1 MNIFEKLSRVFLLI
15 LSYIV
20 LTSLV
25 YILPAI
31 AVAVIVWDKSVYLSC
46 VTYPLYAVFV
56 GILSAISTGVYMLEL
71 CEKEII

>member
-1 MNIFEKLSRVFLLI
+1 MFEQFSRVFLLI

-31 AVAVIVWDKSVYLSC
+31 AVAMIAWDKSLYFSC
-46 VTYPLYAVFV
+46 VSHPAY
-56 GILSAISTGVYMLEL
+56 GIFIGLTSIRGMGVYMTDL
-71 CEKEII
+71 CDREII

>member
-31 AVAVIVWDKSVYLSC
+31 AVAVILWDKSVYLSC

-56 GILSAISTGVYMLEL
+56 GILSAIAVGVYMLEL

>member
-20 LTSLV
+20 LTSLA

-31 AVAVIVWDKSVYLSC
+31 AIAMIAWDKSIYLSC
-46 VTYPLYAVFV
+46 VTHPAY
-56 GILSAISTGVYMLEL
+56 GIFIGLTAIIGIGVYIVDL
-71 CEKEII
+71 CDREII

>member
-20 LTSLV
+20 LVSMV

-31 AVAVIVWDKSVYLSC
+31 AVAVILWDKSVYLSC

-56 GILSAISTGVYMLEL
+56 GILSAIGTGVYMLEI

>member
-1 MNIFEKLSRVFLLI
+1 MLEQFSRVFLLV

-31 AVAVIVWDKSVYLSC
+31 AVAVIVWDKSLYFSC
-46 VTYPLYAVFV
+46 VTHPAY
-56 GILSAISTGVYMLEL
+56 GIFIGLTAIIGMGVYITNL
-71 CEKEII
+71 CDREVI

>member
-20 LTSLV
+20 LVSMV

-31 AVAVIVWDKSVYLSC
+31 AVAVIMWDKSIYYTL
-46 VTYPLYAVFV
+46 VTNGTYAMIT
-56 GILSAISTGVYMLEL
+56 GILSIVSVALIMVEL
-71 CEKEII
+71 SNRGDI

>member
-31 AVAVIVWDKSVYLSC
+31 AIAVIVWDKSLYFTL
-46 VTYPLYAVFV
+46 VTNPAYAMLV
-56 GILSAISTGVYMLEL
+56 GIISVISVGIIMVEL
-71 CEKEII
+71 INKGDI